1 MILVLAGTLDGREL
15 ALRLKETGQPV
26 MVSVISEYGRSLAEV
41 PGIYVHTGTLTVEGM
56 QDLIAKQNIRAIVD
70 ASHPYAVNGS
80 LNAMKACELAGITY
94 IRYERAEVCMPVYEQ
109 VHMAA
114 DAAQAAKLAADLGRV
129 IFLTTG
135 SRTLKTFKDE
145 PLLTGCRLIA
155 RVLPQ
160 PDVIQECIDLGF
172 NPGDI
177 VAIKGPFSQ
186 QLNTVLFKE
195 YGAEVII
202 TKNSGAIG
210 GADTKIAAAI
220 ELNLPIVVIG
230 RPEISY
236 QNLCRTQEQVL
247 NMINKLYDKN

>member
-15 ALRLKETGQPV
+15 AVRLAETGQLV

-41 PGIYVHTGTLTVEGM
+41 PGIRVHTGTLTVEGM
-56 QDLIAKQNIRAIVD
+56 QALIAKQHIKVIVD

-80 LNAMKACELAGITY
+80 LNAMKACELAGINY
-94 IRYERAEVCMPVYEQ
+94 IRYERAEVGMPEYKQ
-109 VHMAA
+109 IHMAA
-114 DAAQAAKLAADLGRV
+114 DAAQAAKLAAGLGKV

-135 SRTLKTFKDE
+135 SRTLRVFKDE
-145 PLLTGCRLIA
+145 PLLNACRLIA

-160 PDVIQECIDLGF
+160 PDIVQECVELGF

-177 VAIKGPFSQ
+177 VAIQGPFSQ
-186 QLNTVLFKE
+186 QLNVALFKE

-230 RPEISY
+230 RPTISY
-236 QNLCRTQEQVL
+236 RNLCQTQAQVL
-247 NMINKLYDKN
+247 TMIEDSK